1 MLILTWIVIERD
13 GDIGKTRQNLCL
25 LCILEALLVK
35 ERLKTIAV
43 DDLGLSSQES
53 IQISLQFSLAY

>member
-1 MLILTWIVIERD
+1 MLILTWIMTERD

-25 LCILEALLVK
+25 FCILEAPLVK
-35 ERLKTIAV
+35 ERLKTVAM

-53 IQISLQFSLAY
+53 IQISL